1 MTVAFHS
8 TGVSGWAKLECVGVI
23 LVDEGRGSWSSSPRH
38 PALMGLALHWT
49 SAYLDLRAPQ
59 LSTPSHCIVNPFV
72 VQHLYNCTSA
82 LLSCPQ
88 ISPPRA
94 ARHRAGKS
102 PWICNSIVRTNSCW
116 RQQTWGWVGGW
127 RAFTPHSHGSLPSGE
142 STAW

>member
-1 MTVAFHS
+1 M
-8 TGVSGWAKLECVGVI
+8 
-23 LVDEGRGSWSSSPRH
+23 DEGRGSWSSSPRH

-102 PWICNSIVRTNSCW
+102 PWICNSIVSTNSCQ
-116 RQQTWGWVGGW
+116 RQQTNLGGLLTDIPDDSFGKTKESC
-127 RAFTPHSHGSLPSGE
+127 RHCLPCATFRGRIRVCQSE
-142 STAW
+142 LFMDFYRI